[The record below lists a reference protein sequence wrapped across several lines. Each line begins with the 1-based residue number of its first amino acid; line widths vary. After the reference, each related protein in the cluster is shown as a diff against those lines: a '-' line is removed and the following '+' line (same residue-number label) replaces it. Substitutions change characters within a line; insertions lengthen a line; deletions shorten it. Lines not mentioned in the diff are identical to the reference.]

1 MIRDSIV
8 ILPFLQTNNYFMK
21 IIRLAA
27 LCFYSNAP
35 FMEREEMLPLQRLG
49 RSRWGRK
56 NILYLLWSSLFLTL
70 LLNVITMLAVL
81 PVASFANSW
90 GSVLRTLS
98 VDGSAFGGMFVVD
111 SAILNQFSPIQVF
124 AIQFLLDFAAFY
136 VLGLMLYVIGLF
148 TYRIVGYIVA
158 IAVLFLPSVI
168 GWVQFAGIYFSPFSW
183 IEMTNWRMGYD
194 LSKPNFLYMA
204 AGFCLMVILLIAA
217 GQLRVTKAEW
227 KNQEE

>member
-1 MIRDSIV
+1 M
-8 ILPFLQTNNYFMK
+8 
-21 IIRLAA
+21 
-27 LCFYSNAP
+27 
-35 FMEREEMLPLQRLG
+35 
-49 RSRWGRK
+49 
-56 NILYLLWSSLFLTL
+56 
-70 LLNVITMLAVL
+70 
-81 PVASFANSW
+81 
-90 GSVLRTLS
+90 
-98 VDGSAFGGMFVVD
+98 
-111 SAILNQFSPIQVF
+111 
-124 AIQFLLDFAAFY
+124 LDFAAFY

-158 IAVLFLPSVI
+158 IAVLFLPGVI

-183 IEMTNWRMGYD
+183 IEMTNWRIGYD